1 MPFFA
6 FSLLLFCFALCLLG
20 VLFALPRKHSAK
32 NAQPLLMEKLN
43 LAVFAVFTL
52 CCFILTAALVSC
64 NFSFLYATFNSDR
77 NLHIFYRIT
86 ALWGGQE
93 GALLFWAWCVS
104 LCSVAF
110 QYAKGY
116 RDMDA
121 ETKRWYWSILFVITA
136 FFCLLLTSWNNPF
149 LIASPA
155 PHDGYGMNP
164 MLQNPGMIFHPPLLF
179 LGYGAFTIPC
189 CAALASLLSMKDS
202 AKQSAVPWAKLTR
215 PFILSGWLL
224 LSAGIILGGWWSY
237 MELGWGGYWAWDP
250 VENASLVPWLVATAY
265 LHTALVENA
274 RGKLYRANA
283 FLMAL
288 VTISA
293 FFATYLVRGGLVRS
307 VHAFGQSDVG
317 MPLLIFVLLFLAFA
331 AFAARLSPEKG
342 APLENPLSREGL
354 LTLTAW
360 VFLALSAVTII
371 GTLWP
376 VISRLWSE
384 KPVGLSPAFYNTVCL
399 PLFVLLLFFL
409 AVCPWLSWVPRAGRG
424 AIRNKG
430 MLAYVAMT
438 GVAAAGVLFYVG
450 FGKAVPLA
458 GMGAAIAVL
467 AGTCMLFAAVPGLLR
482 NGPSLAAH
490 GVHAAFA
497 LMVLGTA
504 FSGPYKVQQDFVM
517 APGQTAVFGEYS
529 LRLAKIN
536 QGDSHDHEPGVAS
549 GQSHPD
555 HAGNPPAY
563 IYSEAVVTVAK
574 NGESVGELR
583 PQLRRYQS
591 HPDNAFSEVDTIF
604 SFGNELYCSFVGLDM
619 GQGTATIQISANP
632 LVNWIWVGGVLL
644 CLFPLAGMRIRAGK
658 HDEEA

>member
-20 VLFALPRKHSAK
+20 AVFALPRKLSAK
-32 NAQPLLMEKLN
+32 NSRPLLMERLN
-43 LAVFAVFTL
+43 LVIFAVFTL

-64 NFSFLYATFNSDR
+64 NFSFLYAALNSDR
-77 NLHIFYRIT
+77 KLYIFYHIT
-86 ALWGGQE
+86 ALWAGQE

-104 LCSVAF
+104 LCAVAF
-110 QYAKGY
+110 QYGKGY
-116 RDMDA
+116 RGMDA
-121 ETKRWYWSILFVITA
+121 EAKLWYWSILFIVTA

-155 PHDGYGMNP
+155 PHDGLGMNP

-202 AKQSAVPWAKLTR
+202 PKRPALAWAKLTR
-215 PFILSGWLL
+215 PFILWGWLL

-265 LHTALVENA
+265 MHTALVESA
-274 RGKLYRANA
+274 RGKLYRTNA

-317 MPLLIFVLLFLAFA
+317 MPLIIFVLLFLAFA
-331 AFAARLSPEKG
+331 ACAAKTAPAKG
-342 APLENPLSREGL
+342 TPLEKPLSREGL

-360 VFLALSAVTII
+360 IFLALAAVTTT

-384 KPVGLSPAFYNTVCL
+384 KPVGLSPIFYNTVCL
-399 PLFVLLLFFL
+399 PLFVLLMCFL
-409 AVCPWLSWVPRAGRG
+409 AACPWVGWRG
-424 AIRNKG
+424 AVRNKG
-430 MLAYVAMT
+430 VLAYVALT
-438 GVAAAGVLFYVG
+438 GVTAAGVLFYVG
-450 FGKAVPLA
+450 FGKALPLA
-458 GMGAAIAVL
+458 GMAASIAVL
-467 AGTCMLFAAVPGLLR
+467 AGTCMLFAAIPGLLR
-482 NGPSLAAH
+482 SAPSLAAH

-497 LMVLGTA
+497 LMVLGVA

-517 APGQTAVFGEYS
+517 LPEQTAVFGEYA
-529 LRLAKIN
+529 LRLTTIG
-536 QGDSHDHEPGVAS
+536 QGDSHDHEPETAGR
-549 GQSHPD
+549 QSHPD
-555 HAGNPPAY
+555 HAASPPAY
-563 IYSEAVVTVAK
+563 IYSEAVITVTK
-574 NGESVGELR
+574 NGRFAGEMR

-591 HPDNAFSEVDTIF
+591 HPDNSFAEVDTVF
-604 SFGNELYCSFVGLDM
+604 SLGNELYSSLVGLDAK
-619 GQGTATIQISANP
+619 QGAATIRVSANP
-632 LVNWIWVGGVLL
+632 LVNWIWIGGVLL
-644 CLFPLAGMRIRAGK
+644 CLFPLAGMRGRAGK
-658 HDEEA
+658 DEEEA